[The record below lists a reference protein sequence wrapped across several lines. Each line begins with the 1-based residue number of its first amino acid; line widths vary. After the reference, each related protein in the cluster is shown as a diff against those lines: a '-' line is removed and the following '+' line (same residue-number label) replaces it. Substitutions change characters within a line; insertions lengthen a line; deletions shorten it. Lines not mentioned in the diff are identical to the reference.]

1 MVGVVGIKAGHV
13 HKRSVNTSLI
23 LERRS
28 YMRRIVELWVALF
41 LVFLIGFTHFP
52 AIAQEVKL
60 GALQDTTGATSDVGK
75 DEAMGVREA
84 VQYYNDTGGIN
95 GKKIRLFQYDYGYR
109 VPEAVTTYKRFRD
122 YDKVVM
128 VLGWGTGDTESLSP
142 TINADKMPYLS
153 SSFSGHLCDPA
164 KTPYNFVYGTDY
176 STNARGAITYW
187 FEEIWKKESKWKDLR
202 EKGAKPKFVCFMD
215 TASPY
220 ATAPIKAIK
229 DQAALLGFE
238 IGPDNNISLT
248 ALDTKSQV
256 IAAKGFGANL
266 VWHGN
271 TTMSV
276 SAALKDA
283 YALGLGADHIINNWG
298 FDENLPKLG
307 GPAAEGASGLIACA
321 LFIDE
326 YPAKKKV
333 LEYAKK
339 LNPGVAQE
347 NRLIRTIQGWV
358 KATLAVEAMRKAD
371 KAGKLNGPGIKE
383 AFETFKDWPGLKEY
397 GGQSVTITPTDHR
410 YSSVVRIGRVIKG
423 RPQTVAE
430 IDMKAKFPDKWASW
444 LGW

>member
-1 MVGVVGIKAGHV
+1 MRIRIFIIVVI
-13 HKRSVNTSLI
+13 SFL
-23 LERRS
+23 L
-28 YMRRIVELWVALF
+28 ALAASWAF
-41 LVFLIGFTHFP
+41 
-52 AIAQEVKL
+52 AQEVRL

-75 DEAMGVREA
+75 DEALGVREA

-128 VLGWGTGDTESLSP
+128 VLGWGTGDTEALSP

-153 SSFSGHLCDPA
+153 SSFSGHLCDPK

-187 FEEIWKKESKWKDLR
+187 FEEVWKKDPKWKALR
-202 EKGAKPKFVCFMD
+202 EKGEKPKFVCFMD

-229 DQAALLGFE
+229 DQAALLGFQ
-238 IGPDNNISLT
+238 IGPDASVSLT

-276 SAALKDA
+276 SAAIKDA

-298 FDENLPKLG
+298 FDENLAKLG
-307 GPAAEGASGLIACA
+307 GPAVEGAMGLIACA
-321 LFIDE
+321 LFNDQ
-326 YPAKKKV
+326 YPAKEKKV
-333 LEYAKK
+333 IAYAKK
-339 LNPGVAQE
+339 LNPGIPLE

-358 KATLAVEAMRKAD
+358 KVTLAVEAMKKAD
-371 KAGKLNGPGIKE
+371 KAGKLNGPGIKD
-383 AFETFKDWPGLKEY
+383 AFESFKDWPGLKEF

-410 YSSVVRIGRVIKG
+410 YSSIVRVGRVVKG
-423 RPQTVAE
+423 KPQTVGE
-430 IDMKAKFPDKWASW
+430 IDMRAKFPDKWASW

>member
-1 MVGVVGIKAGHV
+1 MRIERKLGVF
-13 HKRSVNTSLI
+13 
-23 LERRS
+23 
-28 YMRRIVELWVALF
+28 F
-41 LVFLIGFTHFP
+41 LAFLMTVLTGTWIW
-52 AIAQEVKL
+52 AQEVKL

-75 DEAMGVREA
+75 DEALGVREA
-84 VQYYNDTGGIN
+84 VQYYNDQGGIN

-128 VLGWGTGDTESLSP
+128 VLGWGTGDTEALSP
-142 TINADKMPYLS
+142 TVNADKMPYLS
-153 SSFSGHLCDPA
+153 SSFSGHLCDPK

-187 FEEIWKKESKWKDLR
+187 FEEVWKKDPKWKALR

-229 DQAALLGFE
+229 EQAAILGFDV
-238 IGPDNNISLT
+238 GSDANISLT

-298 FDENLPKLG
+298 FDENLTKLG
-307 GPAAEGASGLIACA
+307 GPAAEGAMGLIACA
-321 LFIDE
+321 LFNDE
-326 YPAKKKV
+326 YSAKKKV

-339 LNPGVAQE
+339 LNPGIAPA

-358 KATLAVEAMRKAD
+358 KVTLAVEAMRKAD

-383 AFETFKDWPGLKEY
+383 AFESFRNWDGLKEF
-397 GGQSVTITPTDHR
+397 GGQLVTITPTDHR
-410 YSSVVRIGRVIKG
+410 YSSIVRVGRVIKG
-423 RPQTVAE
+423 KPQTVGE
-430 IDMKAKFPDKWASW
+430 VDMRAKFPDKWASW
-444 LGW
+444 LGY

>member
-1 MVGVVGIKAGHV
+1 M
-13 HKRSVNTSLI
+13 KRGGKLI
-23 LERRS
+23 VFFF
-28 YMRRIVELWVALF
+28 IF
-41 LVFLIGFTHFP
+41 LMIILTGSWIL
-52 AIAQEVKL
+52 AQEVKL

-75 DEAMGVREA
+75 DEALGVREA
-84 VQYYNDTGGIN
+84 VQYYNDQGGIN

-128 VLGWGTGDTESLSP
+128 VLGWGTGDTEALSP
-142 TINADKMPYLS
+142 TVNADKMPYLS
-153 SSFSGHLCDPA
+153 SSFSGHLCDPK

-187 FEEIWKKESKWKDLR
+187 FEEVWKKDPKWKALR

-215 TASPY
+215 TSSPY

-229 DQAALLGFE
+229 DQANILGFD
-238 IGPDNNISLT
+238 IGSDANIPLT

-276 SAALKDA
+276 SAAIKDA

-298 FDENLPKLG
+298 FDENLTKLG
-307 GPAAEGASGLIACA
+307 GPPAEGAMGLIACA
-321 LFIDE
+321 LFNDE

-339 LNPGVAQE
+339 LNPGIAPA
-347 NRLIRTIQGWV
+347 NRLIRTVQGWV
-358 KATLAVEAMRKAD
+358 KVSLAVDAMKKAD
-371 KAGKLNGPGIKE
+371 KAGKLNGVGIKE
-383 AFETFKDWPGLKEY
+383 AFETYKDWQGLKEF
-397 GGQSVTITPTDHR
+397 GGQLVTITPTDHR
-410 YSSVVRIGRVIKG
+410 YSSIVRVGRVVKG
-423 RPQTVAE
+423 KPQTVGE
-430 IDMKAKFPDKWASW
+430 VDMRAKFPDKWASW
-444 LGW
+444 LGY

>member
-1 MVGVVGIKAGHV
+1 MRIGRKLGVFFLAF
-13 HKRSVNTSLI
+13 L
-23 LERRS
+23 
-28 YMRRIVELWVALF
+28 MIVLTGTW
-41 LVFLIGFTHFP
+41 IW
-52 AIAQEVKL
+52 AQEVKL

-75 DEAMGVREA
+75 DEALGVREA
-84 VQYYNDTGGIN
+84 VQYYNDQGGIN
-95 GKKIRLFQYDYGYR
+95 GKRIRLFQYDYGYR

-128 VLGWGTGDTESLSP
+128 VLGWGTGDTEALSP
-142 TINADKMPYLS
+142 TVNADKMPYLS
-153 SSFSGHLCDPA
+153 SSFSGHLCDPK

-187 FEEIWKKESKWKDLR
+187 FEEVWKKDPKWKVLR

-215 TASPY
+215 TAAPY

-229 DQAALLGFE
+229 EQAAILGFE
-238 IGPDNNISLT
+238 VGSDANISLT

-298 FDENLPKLG
+298 FDENLTKLG
-307 GPAAEGASGLIACA
+307 GPAAEGAMGLIACA
-321 LFIDE
+321 LFNDE

-339 LNPGVAQE
+339 LNPGIAPA

-358 KATLAVEAMRKAD
+358 KVTLAVEAMRKAD

-383 AFETFKDWPGLKEY
+383 AFESFRNWDGLKEF
-397 GGQSVTITPTDHR
+397 GGQLVTITPTDHR
-410 YSSVVRIGRVIKG
+410 YSSIVRVGRVVKG
-423 RPQTVAE
+423 KPQTVGE
-430 IDMKAKFPDKWASW
+430 VDMRAKFPDKWASW
-444 LGW
+444 LGY

>member
-1 MVGVVGIKAGHV
+1 
-13 HKRSVNTSLI
+13 L
-23 LERRS
+23 
-28 YMRRIVELWVALF
+28 
-41 LVFLIGFTHFP
+41 
-52 AIAQEVKL
+52 
-60 GALQDTTGATSDVGK
+60 
-75 DEAMGVREA
+75 GVREA
-84 VQYYNDTGGIN
+84 VQYYNDSGGIN

-128 VLGWGTGDTESLSP
+128 VLGWGTGDTEALSP

-153 SSFSGHLCDPA
+153 SSFSGHLCDPK

-187 FEEIWKKESKWKDLR
+187 FEEVWKKDPKWKTLR
-202 EKGAKPKFVCFMD
+202 EKGEKPKFVCFMD

-229 DQAALLGFE
+229 DQAGLLGFQV
-238 IGPDNNISLT
+238 GPDASISLT

-276 SAALKDA
+276 SAAIKDA

-298 FDENLPKLG
+298 FDENLVKLG
-307 GPAAEGASGLIACA
+307 GPAVEGAMGLIACA

-333 LEYAKK
+333 LEYGKK
-339 LNPGVAQE
+339 LNPGIPLE

-358 KATLAVEAMRKAD
+358 KVTLAVEAMKKAD
-371 KAGKLNGPGIKE
+371 KAGKLNGPGIKD
-383 AFETFKDWPGLKEY
+383 AFETFKDWPGLKEF
-397 GGQSVTITPTDHR
+397 GGQLVTITPTDHR
-410 YSSVVRIGRVIKG
+410 YSSIVRVGRVVKG
-423 RPQTVAE
+423 KPQTVGE
-430 IDMKAKFPDKWASW
+430 IDMRAKFPDKWASW

>member
-1 MVGVVGIKAGHV
+1 MGTKMTFLGIVIAFFIV
-13 HKRSVNTSLI
+13 SLI
-23 LERRS
+23 PS
-28 YMRRIVELWVALF
+28 F
-41 LVFLIGFTHFP
+41 GFS
-52 AIAQEVKL
+52 QEVKL

-75 DEAMGVREA
+75 DEALGVREA

-109 VPEAVTTYKRFRD
+109 VPEAITTYKRFRD

-153 SSFSGHLCDPA
+153 SSFSGHLTDPK

-187 FEEIWKKESKWKDLR
+187 FEEVWKKDAKWKELR
-202 EKGAKPKFVCFMD
+202 DKGVKPKFVCFMD

-229 DQAALLGFE
+229 DQATLLGFE
-238 IGPDNNISLT
+238 IGSDANIPLT

-283 YALGLGADHIINNWG
+283 YALGLGADHIMNNWG

-307 GPAAEGASGLIACA
+307 GPAAEGAMGLLACA

-326 YPAKKKV
+326 YPAKKRV
-333 LEYAKK
+333 MDYAKK
-339 LNPGVAQE
+339 LNPGVPLE

-358 KATLAVEAMRKAD
+358 KVTLAVEAMKKAD
-371 KAGKLNGPGIKE
+371 KAGKLNGPGIKD
-383 AFETFKDWPGLKEY
+383 AFESFKDWPGLKEY
-397 GGQSVTITPTDHR
+397 GGQLVTITPTDHR
-410 YSSVVRIGRVIKG
+410 YSSSVRVGRVIKG
-423 RPQTVAE
+423 KPQTVGE
-430 IDMKAKFPDKWASW
+430 IDMRAKFPDKWASW